1 MSDFLAFDIG
11 GTKIAS
17 GFVRLSDGDA
27 APTVLLRD
35 EEPTH
40 ASQGGDA
47 VRERI
52 VASAR
57 RQLDRARAQ
66 GIEPCGIGIAAAGVP
81 DGETGEIIAATDLL
95 PGWKGQRIYDAFGA
109 ITDLPVHMVG
119 DVVAHGL
126 GEAHYGAG
134 RGARV
139 LLSVGVGTGIGGAII
154 VGGVPFLGAHGMA
167 GHAGHVVSALGAG
180 VPCSCGSVEGHVEP
194 VASGTGLA
202 TLYNMRAGG
211 EPVRNGGDVA
221 ALAADG
227 DALASSV
234 IEDSARAL
242 GACIGGM
249 ANLVDPDGIVVS
261 GSVVNAGPVWWDALR
276 DGFARSALPL
286 LRDVR
291 MREGELGGDAPLI
304 GAAVASRRVVG

>member
-17 GFVRLSDGDA
+17 GFVRLSDGDD

-119 DVVAHGL
+119 DVIAHGL

-249 ANLVDPDGIVVS
+249 ANLVDPV
-261 GSVVNAGPVWWDALR
+261 
-276 DGFARSALPL
+276 ARW
-286 LRDVR
+286 VR
-291 MREGELGGDAPLI
+291 PFRI
-304 GAAVASRRVVG
+304 AVAARCADT

>member
-1 MSDFLAFDIG
+1 
-11 GTKIAS
+11 
-17 GFVRLSDGDA
+17 
-27 APTVLLRD
+27 
-35 EEPTH
+35 
-40 ASQGGDA
+40 
-47 VRERI
+47 
-52 VASAR
+52 
-57 RQLDRARAQ
+57 
-66 GIEPCGIGIAAAGVP
+66 
-81 DGETGEIIAATDLL
+81 
-95 PGWKGQRIYDAFGA
+95 
-109 ITDLPVHMVG
+109 
-119 DVVAHGL
+119 
-126 GEAHYGAG
+126 
-134 RGARV
+134 
-139 LLSVGVGTGIGGAII
+139 
-154 VGGVPFLGAHGMA
+154 MA

-291 MREGELGGDAPLI
+291 IREGELGGDAPLI